1 VGIFFAARVLLQGFI
16 SAYNPNVTGINIM
29 HAYSYAAMFGGLL
42 SMFVVSSLFKE
53 SDARKYLP
61 IALVGA
67 GVALPV
73 VSNYF
78 LHAEPSGAL
87 ISSALVAAVLLAL
100 FLPQAYDLKL
110 PEHENIILAPPLM
123 MSVAYLTGEL
133 ITLGND
139 APSALKTQIIT
150 ALLVLAIIVCVGTH
164 LLTGRNAPVAPSEPE
179 PKPE

>member
-1 VGIFFAARVLLQGFI
+1 
-16 SAYNPNVTGINIM
+16 M
-29 HAYSYAAMFGGLL
+29 HAYSYAAMFGGIL
-42 SMFVVSSLFKE
+42 SMFVLSSLFKE

-61 IALVGA
+61 FALVGA

-78 LHAEPSGAL
+78 LHAEPSGTL
-87 ISSALVAAVLLAL
+87 ISAALVGAVLLAV

-123 MSVAYLTGEL
+123 MSVAYLSGEL

-139 APSALKTQIIT
+139 APSSLKTQIIT
-150 ALLVLAIIVCVGTH
+150 VLLVLAVIVCVGTH
-164 LLTGRNAPVAPSEPE
+164 LLTGKNAPAAPAEPE
-179 PKPE
+179 PKAE